1 MNQSCFEDRIYCM
14 GCGKLVKEHRARQ
27 VLKTGYY
34 MHTHRLAAGC
44 DECGAH
50 YVNLLPDETGSRAA
64 SYHPF

>member
-1 MNQSCFEDRIYCM
+1 M

-50 YVNLLPDETGSRAA
+50 YVDLLPDETASRAV
-64 SYHPF
+64 SYHPL